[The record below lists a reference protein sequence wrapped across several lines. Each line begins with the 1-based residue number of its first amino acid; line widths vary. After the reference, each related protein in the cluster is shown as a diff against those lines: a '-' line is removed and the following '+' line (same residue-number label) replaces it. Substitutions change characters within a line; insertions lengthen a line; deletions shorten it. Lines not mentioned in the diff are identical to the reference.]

1 MIALA
6 AVLVHG
12 YQPASMKPENVV
24 APHRLAQPSMQ
35 VASVQTPDDDAD
47 DDSSVLGEGF
57 VRLPNAPRIEP
68 DEQVDLVRAE
78 VPGSDIIALGLAV
91 SEDRASEPVLAE
103 FAFGSDGMPRAVRV
117 VTPGGTY

>member
-1 MIALA
+1 
-6 AVLVHG
+6 
-12 YQPASMKPENVV
+12 
-24 APHRLAQPSMQ
+24 